1 MNTQQYLSDI
11 GVLPE
16 GVAVSVRGYLYG
28 LVLSIACTVGA
39 YVAVVQARL
48 GGGDIR
54 TIVVVLAIVQYFV
67 QATYFLHVRRAGDD
81 DRSRAFVAFS
91 GIVAILVVGSLWVMS
106 HLDARMMSSGMQM
119 EYMRTH

>member
-1 MNTQQYLSDI
+1 MNTHDYLRDI

-16 GVAVSVRGYLYG
+16 GAAASVRGYLFG

-48 GGGDIR
+48 AEGDIR
-54 TIVVVLAIVQYFV
+54 TIVVVLALVQYLV

-81 DRSRAFVAFS
+81 RSRAFVAFS
-91 GIVAILVVGSLWVMS
+91 AIVAILVVGSLWVMA
-106 HLDARMMSSGMQM
+106 HLDQRMLSPGMQM
-119 EYMRTH
+119 EYMQTH